1 MTVILNRRVLTL
13 AVSMLTCLSAS
24 SAGHAQIKI
33 IKNKKLKTMTHLEEE
48 ILKTKNETTKMF
60 EIVVSQ
66 VENAYKALFTK
77 DVALAMSIKDKE
89 EQINRMELEIEKQVE
104 NVFAL
109 FTPVAIDLRFLMS
122 VLRIIYNLERIGDST
137 KAIAKFIIKK
147 KYILDEDIIGK
158 INLNE
163 IYEMAFKSV
172 LLAKEAFEKEDV
184 KLAYQLVEKGV
195 DMEEL
200 CDEAQ
205 IKIAE
210 YIRQNPDKT
219 EYGLSILSLL
229 RKIERMQDQSK
240 NIAREVIFY
249 LEAKILKHQGKV

>member
-1 MTVILNRRVLTL
+1 
-13 AVSMLTCLSAS
+13 
-24 SAGHAQIKI
+24 
-33 IKNKKLKTMTHLEEE
+33 MTHLEEE
-48 ILKTKNETTKMF
+48 ILKTKQDTLRMF
-60 EIVVSQ
+60 QLVIDQ
-66 VENAYKALFTK
+66 VENSYKAIFTK

-109 FTPVAIDLRFLMS
+109 FNPVAIDLRFLMS

-147 KYILDEDIIGK
+147 KYILDEDILNK

-163 IYEMAFKSV
+163 IFETSFKSV
-172 LLAKEAFEKEDV
+172 LLAREAFEKEDV
-184 KLAYQLVEKGV
+184 KIAYQLIDKNT
-195 DMEEL
+195 DLEEL
-200 CDEAQ
+200 CDNAQ
-205 IKIAE
+205 YKISE

-229 RKIERMQDQSK
+229 RKIERMQDQSR
-240 NIAREVIFY
+240 NIAREIIFY
-249 LEAKILKHQGKV
+249 LEAKILKHQGKI